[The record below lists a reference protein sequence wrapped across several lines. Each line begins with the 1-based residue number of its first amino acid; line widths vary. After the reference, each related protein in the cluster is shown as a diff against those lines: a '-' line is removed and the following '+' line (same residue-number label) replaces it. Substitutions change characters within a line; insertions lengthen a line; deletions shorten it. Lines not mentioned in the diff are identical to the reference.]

1 MRLEGQ
7 KATLKRL
14 GVALVLTGVLAL
26 GGTTAAF
33 AAPNPSGTGQPSAE
47 CGAANA
53 TVAPNGFS
61 TAGFAHAETVYAGSG
76 PSASHANSPH
86 AVSQY
91 DVACYQLTSNAGH

>member
-1 MRLEGQ
+1 MRLGGSG
-7 KATLKRL
+7 LKRL

-33 AAPNPSGTGQPSAE
+33 AAPNPSGTGQPGAE
-47 CGAANA
+47 CGSPTA
-53 TVAPNGFS
+53 TVEPNGFGTS
-61 TAGFAHAETVYAGSG
+61 GFAHAETVYAGSG
-76 PSASHANSPH
+76 KSADHANSPH